1 MPELP
6 EVEIVKRSLK
16 NKVNYKKIKKIII
29 NNRNLRFKI
38 KKNFEK
44 ILLGRSIINISRFSK
59 NIILTLDN
67 HKHCLVHLGMS
78 GTLHLVDYEKKK

>member
-44 ILLGRSIINISRFSK
+44 ILLGRSIINISRFS
-59 NIILTLDN
+59 ITAVAD
-67 HKHCLVHLGMS
+67 
-78 GTLHLVDYEKKK
+78 